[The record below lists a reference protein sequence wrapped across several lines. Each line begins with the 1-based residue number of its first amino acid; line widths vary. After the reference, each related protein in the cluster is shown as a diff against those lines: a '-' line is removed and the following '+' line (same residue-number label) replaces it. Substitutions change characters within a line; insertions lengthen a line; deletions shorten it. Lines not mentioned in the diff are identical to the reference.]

1 MIKELKQKNKELS
14 LDVSMLQARIDRQN
28 EHLKQHDT
36 IRYDLQELRLLSENL
51 GISGYEDV
59 DDLLSLEGTL
69 KRLRLNFRNGTFNFN
84 LNQATLEA
92 DKLKLKLYESREHLE
107 FKWQEVSL
115 GFEVLQHSRKNINI
129 IRHRYKINYSVYIL
143 YGLGHFHGWKVPVKT
158 FRVFEEKVIHEVMRR
173 DMNYLL

>member
-92 DKLKLKLYESREHLE
+92 DKL
-107 FKWQEVSL
+107 
-115 GFEVLQHSRKNINI
+115 N
-129 IRHRYKINYSVYIL
+129 
-143 YGLGHFHGWKVPVKT
+143 
-158 FRVFEEKVIHEVMRR
+158 
-173 DMNYLL
+173 